1 MPVCRARHM
10 WLYYAHVPK
19 CAGTAVERYLE
30 ARFGPLGLRDPDY
43 AFRAPAEAWSLSPP
57 QHMPEAVRRDWLPD
71 TLFDATFATVRHPVT
86 RLRSAF
92 LFQRDV
98 GGALPAKMSFQRWV
112 ETLPRSIALGPHT
125 LHGHLRPMVE
135 FVPDGAEVFRIEQGL
150 DAVVRWLDRITDSDD
165 GPREVA
171 PANVLADRIGAQPEA
186 VHLTPLVLDMVATLY
201 AADFERFGYPK
212 NPRDMEQ
219 AA

>member
-1 MPVCRARHM
+1 MPVVRAGDK

-30 ARFGPLGLRDPDY
+30 ARFGPLGLRDPSF
-43 AFRAPAEAWSLSPP
+43 AFRDPAEAWSLTPP
-57 QHMPEAVRRDWLPD
+57 QHMPEAVRHEWLPD
-71 TLFDATFATVRHPVT
+71 TLFDAVFATVRHPVT

-98 GGALPAKMSFQRWV
+98 GRALPPDMSFQRWI

-135 FVPDGAEVFRIEQGL
+135 FVPDGADVFRIEEGL
-150 DAVVRWLDRITDSDD
+150 DAVVGWLDRVTGTAD
-165 GPREVA
+165 GPRAIA
-171 PANVLADRIGAQPEA
+171 PANVLADRIGGTPEA
-186 VHLTPLVLDMVATLY
+186 VQLTPRVVDTVATLY
-201 AADFERFGYPK
+201 AADFDRFGYP
-212 NPRDMEQ
+212 PDPADMEDG
-219 AA
+219 A